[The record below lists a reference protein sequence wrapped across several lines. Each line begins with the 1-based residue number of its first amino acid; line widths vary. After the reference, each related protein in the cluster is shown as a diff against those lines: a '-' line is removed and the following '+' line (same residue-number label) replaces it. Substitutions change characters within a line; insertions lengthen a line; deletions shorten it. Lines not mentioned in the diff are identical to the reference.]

1 MSTPPVFSAHR
12 NNVDT
17 GQTVISVLEAAHRGG
32 EEGVFPFLS
41 SNNFRAMRGVST
53 ELRDAVARF
62 PIHDVKTLVRGDLA
76 SWRKSFPKAKAIN
89 ISGRGDLTDAD
100 FVHLRGLKTVIMDR
114 CTGITDAAFEHLEG
128 IHTLDMSYCRNEGI
142 TNNAFVHLKGI
153 HTLNMIFCNQAGIT
167 DAAFAHLTGIHTLDM
182 AMCNQ
187 AGITDA
193 AFVHLKGIHT
203 LDMSQCN
210 QVGIT
215 DAAFAHLKG
224 VHTLYMSYCNQA
236 GITDAAFVHLKGI
249 HTLNITRCTQRGI
262 TDSGSLCHLEGATII
277 GKVLNCPASG
287 GARRKPKTK
296 KRNKF
301 LKRKSQ
307 KRR

>member
-128 IHTLDMSYCRNEGI
+128 IHTLDMS
-142 TNNAFVHLKGI
+142 
-153 HTLNMIFCNQAGIT
+153 
-167 DAAFAHLTGIHTLDM
+167 
-182 AMCNQ
+182 
-187 AGITDA
+187 
-193 AFVHLKGIHT
+193 
-203 LDMSQCN
+203 QCN

-215 DAAFAHLKG
+215 DAAFEHLEG
-224 VHTLYMSYCNQA
+224 IHTLDMSYCRNE
-236 GITDAAFVHLKGI
+236 GITNNAFVHLKGI